1 MTSNQR
7 FLEHASRVIREEPN
21 HPLRFLLN
29 DRDRVAT
36 LERGNIN
43 IYDGSFGAIYS
54 GPSSELVSRM
64 KPNEVASELG
74 VSVSCDACH
83 LTTKNHGAPERFA
96 IGIAEDNRGH
106 GHDEKSIELMH
117 DAISIGNVPVIK
129 DSAEKWEAAGLLE
142 KGTVGASNPDNGWS
156 CDDANETSGEI
167 FWKSVKQDVQFREG
181 QLQEHAPEKTEVHK
195 P

>member
-1 MTSNQR
+1 MTNNQR
-7 FLEHASRVIREEPN
+7 FLEHASRVIREKPD
-21 HPLRFLLN
+21 HPLRFLFN

-36 LERGNIN
+36 LEKGNIN
-43 IYDGSFGAIYS
+43 TFDSSSGAIYS

-83 LTTKNHGAPERFA
+83 LTTRNHGAPERFA
-96 IGIAEDNRGH
+96 LGIAEDNRGH
-106 GHDEKSIELMH
+106 GHDEKKIELMH

-129 DSAEKWEAAGLLE
+129 ESAEKWEAAGLLD
-142 KGTVGASNPDNGWS
+142 KGTVGSSNPDNGWS
-156 CDDANETSGEI
+156 FSDANESSGEF
-167 FWKSVKQDVQFREG
+167 FWKSVKEDVHIREG
-181 QLQEHAPEKTEVHK
+181 QLQEHGSEKTEVQK